1 MVKAALE
8 SDENI
13 LLCAPTVSEE
23 KKNFFL
29 LIKKKIFFFRVR
41 VKQMLHYFV
50 FYVK

>member
-13 LLCAPTVSEE
+13 LLCAPTVSE
-23 KKNFFL
+23 K
-29 LIKKKIFFFRVR
+29 FFFSKKFPNSILFISRVL